1 MHCIALHCIA
11 LHCIAL
17 HCIALHCIVFHVLYC
32 ITLYCITLYCIVLYC
47 IVLYC
52 IVLYCIVLY
61 CIVLYC
67 IVLYYIALLLYYIAL
82 YCIVLHSIAF
92 NLYAIVWH
100 CIALYFMYCIALSHR
115 ITIIYISPQ
124 TPEDGEKASSDM
136 NKINKLIEIMK
147 NVVNQNGFEYEGK
160 RIKNKA
166 ATEGKSTSVGR
177 TTTSGW
183 LDDMVMAKLKADEYL
198 KDFLLR
204 RKAAEKAD
212 LDAIGKIDREKNNG
226 AAGEEKTA
234 SAEIDA
240 CDSISKG
247 QKMSANFEDVIKIKK
262 ETRGGEV
269 CFTTM
274 QVSHEEPA
282 AGIEEDF
289 STTEQVT
296 SSVADEGNGEA
307 PDRGN
312 EQLLEKDTELEE
324 ASRAENERT
333 SEEELNTEGYSDSQR
348 KNVEDLHVQR
358 SAGEE
363 VTGAAPSGEDLTTEH
378 YADTQKQNSFIV
390 CSSRAPRTSANQQ
403 FSQKIAEARSDSDEG
418 RSDDT
423 DTPSYAGEN
432 SDHVDVDDAHVNTLS
447 ESRDETIVGEVQPP
461 GQ

>member
-1 MHCIALHCIA
+1 
-11 LHCIAL
+11 
-17 HCIALHCIVFHVLYC
+17 
-32 ITLYCITLYCIVLYC
+32 
-47 IVLYC
+47 
-52 IVLYCIVLY
+52 
-61 CIVLYC
+61 
-67 IVLYYIALLLYYIAL
+67 
-82 YCIVLHSIAF
+82 
-92 NLYAIVWH
+92 
-100 CIALYFMYCIALSHR
+100 MYCIALSYRDNH
-115 ITIIYISPQ
+115 YIHFPIQRQPETS
-124 TPEDGEKASSDM
+124 EDGEKAFGDM

-183 LDDMVMAKLKADEYL
+183 LDDMMMSKLKADEYIE
-198 KDFLLR
+198 DFLLR

-212 LDAIGKIDREKNNG
+212 LDAIAKTDREKKNG
-226 AAGEEKTA
+226 AADEEKTA

-240 CDSISKG
+240 RDSISKG

-262 ETRGGEV
+262 EARGVKV

-282 AGIEEDF
+282 QGIEEDF
-289 STTEQVT
+289 STTEEVT
-296 SSVADEGNGEA
+296 SSVANEGDGET

-324 ASRAENERT
+324 ASQAENERT
-333 SEEELNTEGYSDSQR
+333 SEEELDTEGYSDSQR
-348 KNVEDLHVQR
+348 KNVEDLHIER

-363 VTGAAPSGEDLTTEH
+363 VTGGAPSDEEPTTEH
-378 YADTQKQNSFIV
+378 CADTQKQNSFTV
-390 CSSRAPRTSANQQ
+390 FSRRAPRTSASQQ
-403 FSQKIAEARSDSDEG
+403 FSQKIAEARSDSDEEG

-432 SDHVDVDDAHVNTLS
+432 NDHVDVDDAHVNTLS
-447 ESRDETIVGEVQPP
+447 ESRDEIIEEVQPP

>member
-1 MHCIALHCIA
+1 
-11 LHCIAL
+11 
-17 HCIALHCIVFHVLYC
+17 
-32 ITLYCITLYCIVLYC
+32 
-47 IVLYC
+47 
-52 IVLYCIVLY
+52 
-61 CIVLYC
+61 
-67 IVLYYIALLLYYIAL
+67 
-82 YCIVLHSIAF
+82 
-92 NLYAIVWH
+92 
-100 CIALYFMYCIALSHR
+100 MYCIALSYRDNH
-115 ITIIYISPQ
+115 YIHFPIQRQPEAS
-124 TPEDGEKASSDM
+124 EDGEKAFGDM

-183 LDDMVMAKLKADEYL
+183 LDDMMMSKLKADEYIE
-198 KDFLLR
+198 DFLLR

-212 LDAIGKIDREKNNG
+212 LDAIAKTDREKKNG
-226 AAGEEKTA
+226 AADEEKTA

-240 CDSISKG
+240 RDSISKG

-262 ETRGGEV
+262 EARGVKV

-282 AGIEEDF
+282 QGIEEDS
-289 STTEQVT
+289 STTEEVT
-296 SSVADEGNGEA
+296 SSVANEGDGET

-324 ASRAENERT
+324 ASQAENERT
-333 SEEELNTEGYSDSQR
+333 SEEELDTEGYSDSQR
-348 KNVEDLHVQR
+348 KNVEDLHIER

-363 VTGAAPSGEDLTTEH
+363 VTGGAPSDEEPTTEH
-378 YADTQKQNSFIV
+378 CADTQKQNSFTV
-390 CSSRAPRTSANQQ
+390 FSRRAPRTSASQQ
-403 FSQKIAEARSDSDEG
+403 FSQKIAEARSDSDEEG

-432 SDHVDVDDAHVNTLS
+432 NDHVDVDDAHVNTLS
-447 ESRDETIVGEVQPP
+447 ESRDEIIEEVQPP
-461 GQ
+461 G